1 MSHHDKYWTGTIWI
15 TGLSAS
21 GKTTFGLQLREALIS
36 EGIRNVELLDGE
48 ELRKSLGK
56 SYGFSTE
63 ERSAFALD
71 IGQLAQECNER
82 GNIAIVC
89 AISHVREIRL
99 KIRKQIARF
108 TEVYLSCPVE
118 VCAGRDYK
126 GHYRKA
132 FSGVYDNFIG
142 VTEPY
147 QLSDQPDLI
156 LDTANGTKEHCSKVL
171 LEHVLAFLRSVNG
184 AAARRDREGQAA
196 G

>member
-1 MSHHDKYWTGTIWI
+1 MINHDKCWTGTIWI

-21 GKTTFGLQLREALIS
+21 GKTTLGLQLREALVS

-63 ERSAFALD
+63 DRNAFALD
-71 IGQLAQECNER
+71 IGQLAQECNEG

-108 TEVYLSCPVE
+108 TEVYLNCPVE
-118 VCAGRDYK
+118 VCARRDYK
-126 GHYRKA
+126 GQYRKA
-132 FSGVYDNFIG
+132 FSGIYDNFIG

-147 QLSDQPDLI
+147 QLSDQPDLT

-171 LEHVLAFLRSVNG
+171 LAHVLAFLRSVNG
-184 AAARRDREGQAA
+184 AAVPK
-196 G
+196 